1 MADTVI
7 KALMLDKIQMDGKS
21 LIIVQHNDGSP
32 FLHSLLTQSARQG
45 RKICL
50 VSFNHSVGY
59 YHNVG
64 TRLGWNL
71 NNLLSKN
78 QAVFIGGLQTLKDSS
93 RLQNCSNPFDFLF
106 NPSTCPIQTLLLSI
120 QEVVSNWVEQPFSLV
135 IDELDCLLS
144 LGVEPKHLVKFF
156 QHCHSLVQTNSK
168 GSLIISMG
176 VTPSDKEVIQCS
188 QLLAHWC
195 DLVITEKGL
204 QTGKSKDLTGSLTVN
219 WNIHPFTEQHF
230 HFKCYDR
237 GIKMFAPGTAVLW
250 WHPQKMKQFSC
261 II

>member
-7 KALMLDKIQMDGKS
+7 KALMLDKIPMDGKS
-21 LIIVQHNDGSP
+21 LLLVQHNDGSP

-59 YHNVG
+59 YHSVG

-78 QAVFIGGLQTLKDSS
+78 QAIFIGGLQALKDSFRS
-93 RLQNCSNPFDFLF
+93 LNSSNPFDFLF
-106 NPSTCPIQTLLLSI
+106 NPDSCPLQALLLSI
-120 QEVVSNWVEQPFSLV
+120 REVISSWGEQPFSLV

-144 LGVEPKHLVKFF
+144 LGVQPNHIVKFF
-156 QHCHSLVQTNSK
+156 QHCHSLVQSNSK

-176 VTPSDKEVIQCS
+176 VTPFDKENIQCS
-188 QLLAHWC
+188 TLLSHWC
-195 DLVITEKGL
+195 DLVLTEKGL
-204 QTGKSKDLTGSLTVN
+204 QTGKSKDLTGSLTVS
-219 WNIHPFTEQHF
+219 WNITPFTDQHF

-237 GIKMFAPGTAVLW
+237 GIKMFAPGTAVL
-250 WHPQKMKQFSC
+250 
-261 II
+261 

>member
-21 LIIVQHNDGSP
+21 ILIIQHSDGSP

-45 RKICL
+45 RKIVL
-50 VSFNHSVGY
+50 VSFSHSVGY

-78 QAVFIGGLQTLKDSS
+78 QVVFIGGLQALKDSF
-93 RLQNCSNPFDFLF
+93 RFQNSSNPFDFLF
-106 NPSTCPIQTLLLSI
+106 NSNTCPLQTLLFSI
-120 QEVVSNWVEQPFSLV
+120 KEVISNWGEQPFSLV
-135 IDELDCLLS
+135 IDELDCLFS
-144 LGVEPKHLVKFF
+144 LGVKTSHVVNFF
-156 QHCHSLVQTNSK
+156 QQCHSLVQLNSK

-176 VTPSDKEVIQCS
+176 VTSTDKENIQCS
-188 QLLAHWC
+188 TLLSHWS
-195 DLVITEKGL
+195 DLVLTEKGL
-204 QTGKSKDLTGSLTVN
+204 QTGKSKDLTGSLIVN
-219 WNIHPFTEQHF
+219 WNISPSTEQQF

-237 GIKMFAPGTAVLW
+237 GIKMFAPGTAVL
-250 WHPQKMKQFSC
+250 
-261 II
+261 